1 MRIVQLDVGDIDRP
15 DLIGKLDLPIAKK
28 IRDDG
33 LLEVA
38 FGQVL
43 FRVDGIESHLLHE
56 SPNQLPSYIIALLA
70 EQNYQ
75 LP

>member
-1 MRIVQLDVGDIDRP
+1 MQ
-15 DLIGKLDLPIAKK
+15 DLPITKE

-33 LLEVA
+33 LLEIA

-43 FRVDGIESHLLHE
+43 LRVDGIEPHLLHE
-56 SPNQLPSYIIALLA
+56 PPNQLPSYIIALLA
-70 EQNYQ
+70 EQNNQ